1 MFALLLYEYCFWQI
15 WKLSHSI
22 QNRLSTATLVAG
34 VNCINILFI
43 DCDIKIS
50 RITFEKVKQSFPKL
64 VWLISDLILEETT
77 GQVSGFGA
85 RPTAVLAVVLVAA
98 ELVLDHLRE
107 KLHFRP
113 KKTYIKSLV
122 ECSPTLAI

>member
-1 MFALLLYEYCFWQI
+1 
-15 WKLSHSI
+15 
-22 QNRLSTATLVAG
+22 
-34 VNCINILFI
+34 
-43 DCDIKIS
+43 
-50 RITFEKVKQSFPKL
+50 
-64 VWLISDLILEETT
+64 LILEETT
-77 GQVSGFGA
+77 GQVSGLGA
-85 RPTAVLAVVLVAA
+85 GPTAVLAVVLVAA